1 MPNAFTPNGDNMND
15 LFRLKDVGLVRG
27 FHMMVYNRLGQQIF
41 ETSNPE
47 KGWDG
52 TLNGIQQPSGT
63 YVWFINYIDLENN
76 PGVCER
82 LCCVTEINHIIN

>member
-1 MPNAFTPNGDNMND
+1 
-15 LFRLKDVGLVRG
+15 
-27 FHMMVYNRLGQQIF
+27 MVYNRLGQQIF

-63 YVWFINYIDLENN
+63 YVWLINYIDLENN
-76 PGVCER
+76 PGSAKGYVVLLR
-82 LCCVTEINHIIN
+82 